1 MMPIRIMWSCPYCA
15 NMLSSRHWNV
25 QRHINTIHFSGG
37 RNAEPVDYCSGLT
50 REQSKVWEYL
60 CRRSHSQQQ
69 QQRQQ
74 RPLYYQQQ
82 QEQRRLELRDQKD
95 YGNKDDPDR
104 GFWTWVNSING
115 LRLLQEIQVKTTQI
129 VQQNQQIIA
138 LLTRLIDTI

>member
-1 MMPIRIMWSCPYCA
+1 MGIFMSPF
-15 NMLSSRHWNV
+15 
-25 QRHINTIHFSGG
+25 TFSTT
-37 RNAEPVDYCSGLT
+37 AT
-50 REQSKVWEYL
+50 TTAA
-60 CRRSHSQQQ
+60 
-69 QQRQQ
+69 
-74 RPLYYQQQ
+74 LYYQQQ